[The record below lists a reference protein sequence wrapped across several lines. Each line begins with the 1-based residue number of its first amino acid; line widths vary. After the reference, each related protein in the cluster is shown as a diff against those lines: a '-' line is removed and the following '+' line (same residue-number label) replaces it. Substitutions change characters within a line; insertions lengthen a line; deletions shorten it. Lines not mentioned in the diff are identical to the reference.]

1 MVLVASQWIIPDPP
15 IGLCNILTIQSHW
28 QLTGHQFS
36 IVSLKTLLVTTDPSS
51 DTPKNHVTPLPSP
64 SPPKKKEISSAHQ
77 LMSDWPLTV
86 NHLLHGN

>member
-1 MVLVASQWIIPDPP
+1 MPKVLSLRLITHKELVGRFLVSSRWNIPDPP

-51 DTPKNHVTPLPSP
+51 GTPKNHVTPLPSP
-64 SPPKKKEISSAHQ
+64 PP
-77 LMSDWPLTV
+77 P
-86 NHLLHGN
+86 

>member
-1 MVLVASQWIIPDPP
+1 MVLVASRWNILDPP

-51 DTPKNHVTPLPSP
+51 GTPKNHVTPPPLSP
-64 SPPKKKEISSAHQ
+64 PPKKKKY
-77 LMSDWPLTV
+77 PLLTS
-86 NHLLHGN
+86 